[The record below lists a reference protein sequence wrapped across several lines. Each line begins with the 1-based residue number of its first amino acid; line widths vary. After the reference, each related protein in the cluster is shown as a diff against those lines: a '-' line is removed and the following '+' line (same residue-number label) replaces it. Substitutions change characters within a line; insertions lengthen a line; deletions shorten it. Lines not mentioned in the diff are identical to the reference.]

1 MKMPALEPV
10 LQAFSRYYDF
20 NINFGAQ
27 IRTYM
32 KKADLLVILC
42 VAVLAPFFLS
52 DAVYGAYKNFNAA
65 HPMIMSFVKFAILST
80 FGECIGLRITNGV
93 YNKRGFG
100 ILPRALVWGVLGMG
114 ISMAMTI
121 FSTGTPAFLV
131 SMGMDDAAAAM
142 GMSLTWK
149 KALVAFCISVSMN
162 TIFAPVFMTLHKVT
176 DTHIL
181 QTGGTLHG
189 FFTHKLR
196 MGDILA
202 NLNWRR
208 QWGFVFKKTIPLF
221 WFPAH
226 TITFL
231 LPGDLRVLFAA
242 LLGVALGILLSLA
255 SLKK

>member
-1 MKMPALEPV
+1 
-10 LQAFSRYYDF
+10 
-20 NINFGAQ
+20 
-27 IRTYM
+27 M
-32 KKADLLVILC
+32 KKSDLIVILC
-42 VAVLAPFFLS
+42 VIIALAPFFLS
-52 DAVYGAYKNFNAA
+52 DAVYAAYKGFNAA
-65 HPMIMSFVKFAILST
+65 HPMIMSFIKFAVLST

-93 YNKRGFG
+93 YNRPGFG

-121 FSTGTPAFLV
+121 FSNGTPAFLA
-131 SMGMDDAAAAM
+131 SMGMTDAAAAM
-142 GMSLTWK
+142 GAAITLK
-149 KALVAFCISVSMN
+149 KVFVAFCISVSMN
-162 TIFAPVFMTLHKVT
+162 VIFAPVFMTIHKVT

-181 QTGGTLHG
+181 QTGGTMGG
-189 FFTHKLR
+189 FFSPVNV
-196 MGDILA
+196 GDILT